1 MPPLPHDLADTAIVD
16 AGHRR
21 WITLNPIRQMERAA
35 MRAYEIKEAIGI
47 EGIVLNPDRP
57 MPEPGHGEVGIRV
70 RATSLNYRDLL
81 VAKGIYRGGLKP
93 SAIPLSDGA
102 GEVVAVG
109 LGVSRFKVGDRVAG
123 TFFMGW
129 LGGAVSAECTARALG
144 GVTDGMLAEYV
155 VLPETGAIRIPDRL
169 SFEQA
174 ATLPC
179 AGLTAWNAVV
189 ETSRVKAGE
198 TVLLLGTGGVS
209 LFALQFA
216 KLHGAR
222 VILTSSSDD
231 KLARAKALGAD
242 DVINYR
248 DTPDWDKAVGA
259 LTGGRG
265 ADLVVEVG
273 GPGTLERSIRS
284 ARVGGT
290 VAMIGVVSGAGQI
303 DPRPLISRAI
313 RLQGIYV
320 GSLEMFVAMN
330 AAVTR
335 TALAPVIDRVFP
347 FEGAR
352 DTYSHLA
359 SGAHFGK
366 VVVTV

>member
-1 MPPLPHDLADTAIVD
+1 
-16 AGHRR
+16 
-21 WITLNPIRQMERAA
+21 

-47 EGIVLNPDRP
+47 EGIVLNPNRP
-57 MPEPGHGEVGIRV
+57 KIAPGHGEIGVKV
-70 RATSLNYRDLL
+70 RAASLNYRDLL
-81 VAKGIYRGGLKP
+81 VAKGSYRGGLKP
-93 SAIPLSDGA
+93 SVIPLSDGA
-102 GEVVAVG
+102 GEVVEVG
-109 LGVSRFKVGDRVAG
+109 PGVSRFKVGDRVASC
-123 TFFMGW
+123 FFQSW
-129 LGGAVSAECTARALG
+129 PAGAVTAEFTSLPLG
-144 GVTDGMLAEYV
+144 AGIDGMLAEYV
-155 VLPETGAIRIPDRL
+155 VLPDTGVIRVPERL
-169 SFEQA
+169 TFEQA

-189 ETSRVKAGE
+189 ETGRVRAGE

-222 VILTSSSDD
+222 VILTSSSDE

-248 DTPDWDKAVGA
+248 DTPEWDKAVSA

-284 ARVGGT
+284 VRVGGT
-290 VAMIGVVSGAGQI
+290 IAMIGVVTGTGQI
-303 DPRPLISRAI
+303 DPRPLISRAVH
-313 RLQGIYV
+313 LQGIFV
-320 GSLEMFVAMN
+320 GSTEMFAAMN
-330 AAVTR
+330 AAVAQTS
-335 TALAPVIDRVFP
+335 LMPVIDESFS
-347 FEGAR
+347 FEAAPEAFAR
-352 DTYSHLA
+352 LA

-366 VVVTV
+366 VVINV